1 MEDALT
7 VTTPSEA
14 IEGGTEQRVVEGGV
28 IRERLDYVDFL
39 RVRGMVSDK
48 ALPFLTSSTFM
59 RCRTVCMAT
68 VGGRASMI
76 LRSFQ

>member
-1 MEDALT
+1 MEHALT
-7 VTTPSEA
+7 VTMTPEA
-14 IEGGTEQRVVEGGV
+14 IEGNTGPEELRVVDGGV

-59 RCRTVCMAT
+59 RCRTIYMET
-68 VGGRASMI
+68 VA
-76 LRSFQ
+76 